1 MKYTKKKANSKENKR
16 DYKNLMNRAANEYSA
31 SSLHLVCSKFGLNKT
46 MFLLG
51 RENDQVQ
58 SPLTELSNMA
68 AENPNPVSSAF
79 PATPKE
85 LH

>member
-1 MKYTKKKANSKENKR
+1 
-16 DYKNLMNRAANEYSA
+16 MNRAANEYSA

-68 AENPNPVSSAF
+68 AENPNPISSAF